1 MLADSSVLPE
11 PLSVAQLLL
20 EIAFRGDLLFHLWA
34 TLARVV
40 AAFVLAMGIG
50 AALGIL
56 LGRSPKADRWFGVW
70 VVVFLNI
77 PALVTIVLCYLW
89 IGLTEVAAIA
99 AVALNKIPMVT
110 VMLRDGTRALDP
122 ALDDMARVFRMGAAR
137 RYRHVI
143 LPQLAPFFASAA
155 RTGVALIWKIVLVV
169 EFLGRSS
176 GIGFKIHL
184 HFQLF
189 DVTAVLA
196 YASAF
201 IIVMLIVE
209 YAVLTPL
216 ERRATCWRRV

>member
-20 EIAFRGDLLFHLWA
+20 EIALHGDLLFHLWA
-34 TLARVV
+34 TLARVI

-50 AALGIL
+50 AAIGIL
-56 LGRSPKADRWFGVW
+56 LGRSPEADRWFDVW

-99 AVALNKIPMVT
+99 AVALNKIPMVA
-110 VMLRDGTRALDP
+110 VMLRDGARALDP

-143 LPQLAPFFASAA
+143 LPQLAPFLASAA

-189 DVTAVLA
+189 DVAAVLA